1 MRLFP
6 KSNLFRFFLPVAL
19 ATAMA
24 IPCTALAFGIG
35 VRAGTTGIGG
45 DVGWRIAPA
54 TSLRLGYSAL
64 DWDHDVSTSD
74 VRYDGRLKLSNL
86 SGLVDFHPI
95 GPLFRLTGGLVYNGT
110 RFDATG
116 QPTGGTFT
124 LGGRT
129 YAASDIGSLS
139 GTVKPGRSLAP
150 YLGIGYGNVAGAGI
164 NFYADLGVIFQG
176 RPRADL
182 NAACGPALSASACA
196 QLQGD
201 VEAEEARLRDEL
213 RRFRYYPVLN
223 LGLTIGF

>member
-1 MRLFP
+1 MRIFQ
-6 KSNLFRFFLPVAL
+6 RVFLL
-19 ATAMA
+19 AAAAAAAVTLSAPA
-24 IPCTALAFGIG
+24 HAFGIG
-35 VRAGTTGIGG
+35 VRAGTTGFGG

-54 TSLRLGYSAL
+54 TSVRLGYSAL
-64 DWDHDVSTSD
+64 DWEHDVTTSD

-110 RFDATG
+110 KYDATG

-129 YAASDIGSLS
+129 YAASDVGSLA

-150 YLGIGYGNVAGAGI
+150 YLGVGYGNVAGAGL
-164 NFYADLGVIFQG
+164 NFYFDVGVIFQG

-196 QLQGD
+196 QLQSD

-213 RRFRYYPVLN
+213 RRLRYYPVLN

>member
-1 MRLFP
+1 MRVFL
-6 KSNLFRFFLPVAL
+6 RFFQVA
-19 ATAMA
+19 AMA
-24 IPCTALAFGIG
+24 AAITAVSASAHAFGIG

-64 DWDHDVSTSD
+64 DWNHDVSTSD

-110 RFDATG
+110 KFDATG

-213 RRFRYYPVLN
+213 RRLRYYPVLN
-223 LGLTIGF
+223 LGFTIGF